1 MKQIIINCEQ
11 LQTRIAVST
20 EGRLDEYQVENRG
33 EERIVGSIY
42 KGRIR
47 NLEASLQAAFVDIG
61 MEKNAFLHYWDMV
74 PATEEMLEMEG
85 AADGSTDG
93 DTNDESSEG
102 TADDAHGGDQ
112 APGNSPNRNNRSRNR
127 NRRRDDRDQS
137 DNRQDNDQN
146 RGRSDMGRGKRDG
159 RPPRSEGDRQS
170 GGEHSRNDQQRSGR
184 DDSRNSSQRG
194 NRASRPRTGE
204 VRGSSDRPAKSTGLI
219 GRIKS
224 LFSGGPA
231 TSAPLEKK
239 QQKSQQQTT
248 EEGGQSRNRRR
259 RRGRRGGGERQSGG
273 GERQSGGGERQSGGG
288 ERQSGGGERQSSG
301 GERQSSGGERQSGGG
316 ERQSNTAESRQTA
329 RPDRRPRQQRRRPG
343 DRDGD
348 RAARDAAIAEIPKK
362 FKVGSEVI
370 VQVTKGM
377 IGTKG
382 PRVTSNLSLAGR
394 YVVIL
399 PNSSH
404 RGVSRKIDDRKE
416 RSRLR
421 SILVGMDLPKNV
433 GVICRT
439 ASAGLDEE
447 ALRMDIQIILDKWHA
462 ANKLRERGAPVCIY
476 QEPGLLERA
485 IRDLLSSDVDEIVV
499 DDQTAYDQAV
509 SFLDR
514 LQHKDRTTVKLYDRP
529 TPIFE
534 HYKLTAQISGIFQ
547 RKVPLPSGA
556 ELCIDETEA
565 LIAIDINS
573 GRSNKGKDHPE
584 TILNTNLEAAR
595 EVARQL
601 RLRNIGGLVVVDFI
615 DMRSR
620 EDRNAVYKVME
631 DCVESDRAR
640 TRLLP
645 ISRLGLLEMTR
656 QREYAS
662 LQDSTFEA
670 CHYCSGKG
678 LVKSSHTISAE
689 LQRRLRE
696 LLQRDKGTPH
706 IRVTVSPIVLDRL
719 RNHDSRILHEME
731 KQFGGNLTFRADP
744 SMHQEE
750 FQLTN
755 VDTGKRV

>member
-74 PATEEMLEMEG
+74 PATEEMLEIEG

-112 APGNSPNRNNRSRNR
+112 APGNSPNRNNRSSRNR

-146 RGRSDMGRGKRDG
+146 RGRSDTGRGKRDG

-184 DDSRNSSQRG
+184 DDRRNSSQRG
-194 NRASRPRTGE
+194 NRASRPHTGE
-204 VRGSSDRPAKSTGLI
+204 VRGSSDRPAKPTGLL

-239 QQKSQQQTT
+239 QSKSQQQTT

-273 GERQSGGGERQSGGG
+273 GERQSGGGERQS
-288 ERQSGGGERQSSG
+288 
-301 GERQSSGGERQSGGG
+301 
-316 ERQSNTAESRQTA
+316 NTAESRQTA
-329 RPDRRPRQQRRRPG
+329 RPDQRPRQQRRRPG

-348 RAARDAAIAEIPKK
+348 RATRDAAIAEIPKK

>member
-1 MKQIIINCEQ
+1 MKQIVINCEQ
-11 LQTRIAVST
+11 LQTRIAVSV
-20 EGRLDEYQVENRG
+20 EGRLNEYQVEHRG

-74 PATEEMLEMEG
+74 PATKEMLEL
-85 AADGSTDG
+85 DGSDG
-93 DTNDESSEG
+93 DDSAGDDSASDDSADDSNDDI
-102 TADDAHGGDQ
+102 ADDAQGDDQ
-112 APGNSPNRNNRSRNR
+112 APANSPNRSNRSRSRNR
-127 NRRRDDRDQS
+127 NRRREDSDQS
-137 DNRQDNDQN
+137 SNRQDKDQN
-146 RGRSDMGRGKRDG
+146 RERSDADRGNRGNRDD
-159 RPPRSEGDRQS
+159 RRPRSEGGRQS
-170 GGEHSRNDQQRSGR
+170 GGEHSRNRSRNDRQRGGR
-184 DDSRNSSQRG
+184 DDRRSSEQRNNRSSNLR
-194 NRASRPRTGE
+194 NRKG
-204 VRGSSDRPAKSTGLI
+204 RGSDEQPAKPAGLL

-224 LFSGGPA
+224 LFSSSPDS
-231 TSAPLEKK
+231 SAPPEKK
-239 QQKSQQQTT
+239 QHRSPQQSA
-248 EEGGQSRNRRR
+248 EESGPSRNRRR
-259 RRGRRGGGERQSGG
+259 RRGRRGGGERQSP
-273 GERQSGGGERQSGGG
+273 
-288 ERQSGGGERQSSG
+288 
-301 GERQSSGGERQSGGG
+301 
-316 ERQSNTAESRQTA
+316 TAESRQTA
-329 RPDRRPRQQRRRPG
+329 RPERHPRQQRRRSG
-343 DRDGD
+343 DREGD
-348 RAARDAAIAEIPKK
+348 RAARDAEIAEIPKK

-382 PRVTSNLSLAGR
+382 PRVTTNLSLAGR

-404 RGVSRKIDDRKE
+404 RGVSRKIEDRKE

-421 SILVGMDLPKNV
+421 SVLMGMDLPKNV
-433 GVICRT
+433 GIICRT
-439 ASAGLDEE
+439 AAAGLDEE
-447 ALRMDIQIILDKWHA
+447 ALRVDIQIVLDKWQT
-462 ANKLRERGAPVCIY
+462 ANELRERSAPICIY

-485 IRDLLSSDVDEIVV
+485 IRDLLSDDVDEIIV
-499 DDQTAYDQAV
+499 DDQTAHDQTV

-514 LQHKDRTTVKLYDRP
+514 LQHKDRTQVKLYDRP

-534 HYKLTAQISGIFQ
+534 HYKLTPQIGGIFQ

-595 EVARQL
+595 EIARQL

-620 EDRNAVYKVME
+620 EDRNAVYKVMK

>member
-11 LQTRIAVST
+11 LQTRIAVSA
-20 EGRLDEYQVENRG
+20 EGRLNEYQVEHRG
-33 EERIVGSIY
+33 EERVVGSIY

-61 MEKNAFLHYWDMV
+61 LEKNAFLHYWDMI
-74 PATEEMLEMEG
+74 PATTEMLEMEG
-85 AADGSTDG
+85 ADDNSSADNDTD
-93 DTNDESSEG
+93 DESNEDA
-102 TADDAHGGDQ
+102 ADDAHGGDQ
-112 APGNSPNRNNRSRNR
+112 APGNSPNRNNRSQSGNR
-127 NRRRDDRDQS
+127 NRRRDDSDQS
-137 DNRQDNDQN
+137 GNRQDNDQN
-146 RGRSDMGRGKRDG
+146 RGRSDSGRGNRDG
-159 RPPRSEGDRQS
+159 RRPRSEGGHHS
-170 GGEHSRNDQQRSGR
+170 GGERSRNRSRNDRQRSGG
-184 DDSRNSSQRG
+184 DDRRNSEQQD
-194 NRASRPRTGE
+194 NRASRPRTG
-204 VRGSSDRPAKSTGLI
+204 RGSSEQPAKSAGLL
-219 GRIKS
+219 GRIKA
-224 LFSGGPA
+224 LFSGSPD
-231 TSAPLEKK
+231 TSTPLEKK
-239 QQKSQQQTT
+239 QRRSEQQTA

-288 ERQSGGGERQSSG
+288 ERQSGGGE
-301 GERQSSGGERQSGGG
+301 
-316 ERQSNTAESRQTA
+316 SRQTA
-329 RPDRRPRQQRRRPG
+329 RPDRRPRQQRRRSG
-343 DRDGD
+343 DREGD
-348 RAARDAAIAEIPKK
+348 RAARDAEIAEIPNKV
-362 FKVGSEVI
+362 KVGSEVI
-370 VQVTKGM
+370 VQVTKSM

-404 RGVSRKIDDRKE
+404 RGVSRKIEDRNE

-421 SILVGMDLPKNV
+421 SVLVGMDLPKNV
-433 GVICRT
+433 GIICRT
-439 ASAGLDEE
+439 AAAGLDED
-447 ALRMDIQIILDKWHA
+447 ALRVDIQIILEKWQA
-462 ANKLRERGAPVCIY
+462 ANKLRERSAPICIY

-499 DDQTAYDQAV
+499 DDQNAYDQIV

-514 LQHKDRTTVKLYDRP
+514 LQHKDLTPVKLYDRP

-534 HYKLTAQISGIFQ
+534 HYKLTAQIGGIFQ

-620 EDRNAVYKVME
+620 EDRNAVYKVMN

-678 LVKSSHTISAE
+678 LVKSLHTISAE

-696 LLQRDKGTPH
+696 LLQRDKGTLH

>member
-11 LQTRIAVST
+11 LQTRIAVSV
-20 EGRLDEYQVENRG
+20 EGRLDEYQVEHRG

-61 MEKNAFLHYWDMV
+61 MDKNAFLHYWDMV
-74 PATEEMLEMEG
+74 PATKEMLEMEG
-85 AADGSTDG
+85 ADDEDSADNDTD
-93 DTNDESSEG
+93 DESSEN

-112 APGNSPNRNNRSRNR
+112 APGNSPNRNNRSRSRNR
-127 NRRRDDRDQS
+127 DRRRDDSDQS
-137 DNRQDNDQN
+137 GNRQDNYQN
-146 RGRSDMGRGKRDG
+146 RGRSDMGRGNRDG
-159 RPPRSEGDRQS
+159 RRPRSEGDRHS
-170 GGEHSRNDQQRSGR
+170 GGEQSPNRSRNDRERRGR
-184 DDSRNSSQRG
+184 DDRRNSDQRDQ
-194 NRASRPRTGE
+194 RASRPRTPKG
-204 VRGSSDRPAKSTGLI
+204 RGSSEQPAKSAGLL

-224 LFSGGPA
+224 LFSGSPD

-239 QQKSQQQTT
+239 QRRSQQQTA
-248 EEGGQSRNRRR
+248 EEGGSSRNRRR
-259 RRGRRGGGERQSGG
+259 RRGRRGGGERQSG
-273 GERQSGGGERQSGGG
+273 
-288 ERQSGGGERQSSG
+288 
-301 GERQSSGGERQSGGG
+301 
-316 ERQSNTAESRQTA
+316 TAESRQTT

-343 DRDGD
+343 DREGD
-348 RAARDAAIAEIPKK
+348 RAARDAEIAEIPNK
-362 FKVGSEVI
+362 FKVSSEVI

-377 IGTKG
+377 IGNKG
-382 PRVTSNLSLAGR
+382 PRVTTNLSLAGR

-404 RGVSRKIDDRKE
+404 RGVSRKIEDREE

-421 SILVGMDLPKNV
+421 SILMGMDLPKNI
-433 GVICRT
+433 GIICRT
-439 ASAGLDEE
+439 AAAGLDED
-447 ALRMDIQIILDKWHA
+447 ALRVDIQIILDKWHA
-462 ANKLRERGAPVCIY
+462 ANKLRERGAPICIY

-485 IRDLLSSDVDEIVV
+485 IRDLLSDDVDEIVV
-499 DDQTAYDQAV
+499 DDQAAYDQTV

-514 LQHKDRTTVKLYDRP
+514 LQHKDRTQVKLYDRP

-620 EDRNAVYKVME
+620 EDRNAVYKVMK

-744 SMHQEE
+744 GMHQEE

-755 VDTGKRV
+755 VDTGKRI

>member
-11 LQTRIAVST
+11 LQTRIAVSA
-20 EGRLDEYQVENRG
+20 EGRLDEYQVEHRG

-61 MEKNAFLHYWDMV
+61 MDKNAFLHYWDMV

-85 AADGSTDG
+85 ADDADG
-93 DTNDESSEG
+93 DTADESSEDKD
-102 TADDAHGGDQ
+102 TADDAQGGDQ
-112 APGNSPNRNNRSRNR
+112 TPGNSPNRNNRSRSRNR
-127 NRRRDDRDQS
+127 NRRRDDSDQS
-137 DNRQDNDQN
+137 GNRQDNDRN
-146 RGRSDMGRGKRDG
+146 RGRSDMGRGNRDD
-159 RPPRSEGDRQS
+159 RRPRSEGDRHS
-170 GGEHSRNDQQRSGR
+170 GGEHSRNRSRNNQQRSGR
-184 DDSRNSSQRG
+184 DDRRNSDQRD
-194 NRASRPRTGE
+194 NRASRPRTRKG
-204 VRGSSDRPAKSTGLI
+204 RGSREQPAKSSGLL

-224 LFSGGPA
+224 LFSGSPG

-239 QQKSQQQTT
+239 QRRSQQQTA

-259 RRGRRGGGERQSGG
+259 RRGRRGGGERQS
-273 GERQSGGGERQSGGG
+273 S
-288 ERQSGGGERQSSG
+288 
-301 GERQSSGGERQSGGG
+301 
-316 ERQSNTAESRQTA
+316 TAESRQTA

-343 DRDGD
+343 DREGD
-348 RAARDAAIAEIPKK
+348 RAARDAEIAEIPNK

-370 VQVTKGM
+370 VQVTKSM

-404 RGVSRKIDDRKE
+404 RGVSRKIENRKE

-421 SILVGMDLPKNV
+421 CILVGMDLPKNV
-433 GVICRT
+433 GIICRT
-439 ASAGLDEE
+439 AAAGLDED
-447 ALRMDIQIILDKWHA
+447 ALRVDIQIILEKWQA
-462 ANKLRERGAPVCIY
+462 ANKLRERSAPICIY

-485 IRDLLSSDVDEIVV
+485 IRDLLSDDVDEIVV
-499 DDQTAYDQAV
+499 DDQTAYDQTV

-514 LQHKDRTTVKLYDRP
+514 LQHKDQTSVKLYDRP

-534 HYKLTAQISGIFQ
+534 HYKLTAQIGGIFQ

-573 GRSNKGKDHPE
+573 GRSKKGKDHPE

-620 EDRNAVYKVME
+620 EDRNAVYKVMN

>member
-11 LQTRIAVST
+11 LQTRIAVSV
-20 EGRLDEYQVENRG
+20 EGRLEEYQVENRG
-33 EERIVGSIY
+33 DERIVGSIY

-74 PATEEMLEMEG
+74 PATKEMLEMEG
-85 AADGSTDG
+85 TDDSESNDG
-93 DTNDESSEG
+93 DTNDESNEDI
-102 TADDAHGGDQ
+102 ADDAQGGDQ
-112 APGNSPNRNNRSRNR
+112 TPGNSQNRNNRSRNR
-127 NRRRDDRDQS
+127 RRDDSDQS
-137 DNRQDNDQN
+137 GNRQDDGQN
-146 RGRSDMGRGKRDG
+146 RGHSDIGRGNRDV
-159 RPPRSEGDRQS
+159 RRPRSEGGRHS
-170 GGEHSRNDQQRSGR
+170 GGERSRNRSRNDRQRGGR
-184 DDSRNSSQRG
+184 DDRRSSEHRDDRRSSEHRD
-194 NRASRPRTGE
+194 NRSAHPRTRKG
-204 VRGSSDRPAKSTGLI
+204 RGSSEQPAKPAGLL
-219 GRIKS
+219 GRIKA
-224 LFSGGPA
+224 LFSGGPD
-231 TSAPLEKK
+231 TSEPLEKK
-239 QQKSQQQTT
+239 QRGSQQQPT

-259 RRGRRGGGERQSGG
+259 RRSRGGGERPSG
-273 GERQSGGGERQSGGG
+273 
-288 ERQSGGGERQSSG
+288 
-301 GERQSSGGERQSGGG
+301 
-316 ERQSNTAESRQTA
+316 TVESRQTA
-329 RPDRRPRQQRRRPG
+329 RPDRRPRQQRRRPSEG
-343 DRDGD
+343 DRV
-348 RAARDAAIAEIPKK
+348 ARDAEIAEIPNT
-362 FKVGSEVI
+362 FKVNSEVI

-382 PRVTSNLSLAGR
+382 PRVTTNLSLAGR

-404 RGVSRKIDDRKE
+404 RGVSRKIEDRQE

-421 SILVGMDLPKNV
+421 SVLMGMDLPKNV
-433 GVICRT
+433 GIICRT
-439 ASAGLDEE
+439 AAAGLDEN
-447 ALRMDIQIILDKWHA
+447 ALAVDIQVILEKWQA
-462 ANKLRERGAPVCIY
+462 ANKLRERSAPLCIY

-485 IRDLLSSDVDEIVV
+485 IRDLLSDDVDEIVV
-499 DDQTAYDQAV
+499 DDQTAYDQTV

-514 LQHKDRTTVKLYDRP
+514 LQYKDRTQVKLYDRP

-534 HYKLTAQISGIFQ
+534 HYKLTLQIGGIFQ
-547 RKVPLPSGA
+547 RKVALPSGA

-595 EVARQL
+595 ETARQL

-620 EDRNAVYKVME
+620 EDRNAVYKVMK

-750 FQLTN
+750 FQLAN